1 MSLANDDHSKLEENV
16 QVSQRFM
23 ENLSDVEAWVD
34 AAMTQY
40 IDDCRTLRTKQEL
53 EDVQAKFEV
62 WSLLGVQYTSEH
74 CLKRM
79 YMYV

>member
-23 ENLSDVEAWVD
+23 ENLSDVEAWAD

-40 IDDCRTLRTKQEL
+40 IDESRTLRTKQEL

-62 WSLLGVQYTSEH
+62 RKLLDVNVIVVLLHLSKH
-74 CLKRM
+74 
-79 YMYV
+79 